1 MTRKILCAAF
11 RCALALIALAS
22 SANAQFK
29 DATQFGFL
37 PENDGFKNAEA
48 LQKAVDGGG
57 TIAVSKKGVYA
68 ISKEIRIGDNTHLIF
83 GADTRLSANISKPAN
98 PTSPLLSQSNLKI
111 FALRAVSNFRDVK
124 VPA

>member
-1 MTRKILCAAF
+1 MTGKILCAAF

-22 SANAQFK
+22 SVHAQ
-29 DATQFGFL
+29 
-37 PENDGFKNAEA
+37 FKNAEA